1 MNACNS
7 FLFWIK
13 YPLLLWTLKKVLY
26 HRFEFV
32 WVCTKTETR
41 ESAAAS
47 VRPSVKSNQRGYS
60 HREQQAAQE
69 PAVTLNSN
77 HYHHSETGPHLH
89 HVSHTS
95 RQFAATFALPRL
107 WLQMSSVYRRPWG
120 SVSRTCPLHPSSHW
134 LQYVSAKLW
143 TTLTPERRVTWV
155 SA

>member
-1 MNACNS
+1 MLAIVFILNQVSTVVMNFKES
-7 FLFWIK
+7 R
-13 YPLLLWTLKKVLY
+13 Y
-26 HRFEFV
+26 HRFEFE

-47 VRPSVKSNQRGYS
+47 VRPSVKSNRRGYS

-77 HYHHSETGPHLH
+77 HYHHSEAGPHLH

-107 WLQMSSVYRRPWG
+107 RLQMSSVYRRP
-120 SVSRTCPLHPSSHW
+120 
-134 LQYVSAKLW
+134 
-143 TTLTPERRVTWV
+143 
-155 SA
+155 